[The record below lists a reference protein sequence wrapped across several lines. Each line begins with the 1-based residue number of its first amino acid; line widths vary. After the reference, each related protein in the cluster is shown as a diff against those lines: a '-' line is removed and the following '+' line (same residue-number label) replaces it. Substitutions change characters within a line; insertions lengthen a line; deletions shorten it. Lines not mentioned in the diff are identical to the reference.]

1 MKVRVFVSL
10 KNGVLD
16 PQGRA
21 IHHAIEGLGIRGV
34 QDVRAGKLIELDVD
48 DSVSDADLD
57 TMCRQLL
64 ANMVI
69 ENYRIER
76 LPAAES
82 V

>member
-21 IHHAIEGLGIRGV
+21 IHHASEGLGIHGV
-34 QDVRAGKLIELDVD
+34 QDVRAGKMIELEVD
-48 DSVSDADLD
+48 TTVSDGDLEA
-57 TMCRQLL
+57 MCQQLL
-64 ANMVI
+64 ANLVI

-76 LPAAES
+76 MAAQ
-82 V
+82 VAA

>member
-21 IHHAIEGLGIRGV
+21 IHHAIEGLGISGV
-34 QDVRAGKLIELDVD
+34 NDVRAGKMIELDADASVTD
-48 DSVSDADLD
+48 DQLE
-57 TMCRQLL
+57 TICKQLL

-76 LPAAES
+76 LSA
-82 V
+82 

>member
-21 IHHAIEGLGIRGV
+21 IHHAIEGLGIHGV
-34 QDVRAGKLIELDVD
+34 QDVRAGKMIELEVD
-48 DSVSDADLD
+48 DSVSDADLE
-57 TMCRQLL
+57 TMCQQLL
-64 ANMVI
+64 ANLVI

-76 LPAAES
+76 MPAQVTA
-82 V
+82 

>member
-21 IHHAIEGLGIRGV
+21 IHHAIEGLGIHGV
-34 QDVRAGKLIELDVD
+34 QDVRAGKMIELEVD
-48 DSVSDADLD
+48 ATVSDGDLEA
-57 TMCRQLL
+57 MCQQLL
-64 ANMVI
+64 ANLVI

-76 LPAAES
+76 MAAQ
-82 V
+82 VAA